1 MSMGGGG
8 TQTVVNKTE
17 LPEWVQEAGRRNLAA
32 AYEVSRTMPGP
43 YEGQRVAAMTP
54 GQVGTIGT
62 IANNYAMAQPAFAY
76 AQQMAAQAGQYQPE
90 RVQAG
95 SLAQTSLDPY
105 MNPYTQNVLQTSL
118 DTLNQQRLMGLNQ
131 ASDAAIK
138 ARAFGGSRQAI
149 QEAVVNAA
157 AQQQAGQLAAQLMS
171 QNFAQ
176 AQAAAQGDIQ
186 RQMAAQQLNQAA
198 GLQGAGLGITGAQA
212 LGGLAGAGQQN
223 FLQGAASALAAQ
235 EAIQA
240 QQQAELDAARQA
252 YAEQQAFPAQQL
264 NLPIQALGLTPYGG
278 TSTQTSSGGSGSPLL
293 TGLGAASTGIGIL
306 SGLKSLAAP
315 AAGAA
320 AAGAAGGGGFFSTLA
335 SALPFLLGGS
345 DERMKTDIQKLGK
358 DKETGVDM
366 YAYRYKGDPKTYPK
380 VVGPMAQDIEKKY
393 PDMVKEVAG
402 KKAVDVR
409 FPSMLKGF
417 K

>member
-43 YEGQRVAAMTP
+43 YEGQRVASMTP
-54 GQVGTIGT
+54 GQVSTIGT
-62 IANNYAMAQPAFAY
+62 IANNYAMSQPAFAY
-76 AQQMAAQAGQYQPE
+76 AQQMAAQAGGYQPE

-95 SLAQTSLDPY
+95 QLATTDLSPY
-105 MNPYTQNVLQTSL
+105 MNPYTQSVLQTSL
-118 DTLNQQRLMGLNQ
+118 DTLNQQRLTGLNQ
-131 ASDAAIK
+131 AADAAIK

-149 QEAVVNAA
+149 QEGIVNAA
-157 AQQQAGQLAAQLMS
+157 AQQQAGQLAANLMS

-176 AQAAAQGDIQ
+176 SQAAAQADIQ

-198 GLQGAGLGITGAQA
+198 GISGAGLGLTGAQT

-223 FLQGAASALAAQ
+223 FLQGAAAALAAQ
-235 EAIQA
+235 ESIQQ

-278 TSTQTSSGGSGSPLL
+278 SQTQTSSGGSGSPLL
-293 TGLGAASTGIGIL
+293 TGLGAASTGVSIL

-315 AAGAA
+315 AAAG
-320 AAGAAGGGGFFSTLA
+320 AAGAAAGGGSFLGTLA
-335 SALPFLLGGS
+335 SILPFLS
-345 DERMKTDIQKLGK
+345 DERMKTDVEKIGK

-393 PDMVKEVAG
+393 PEAVKEVAG
-402 KKAVDVR
+402 RKTVDVQ
-409 FPSMLKGF
+409 FPSMLKAF
-417 K
+417 R